1 MGDTFTKAYTSPD
14 RSASAVSHHTW
25 LRSMGA
31 PVAALLDTS
40 PDALVFARVEGEHC
54 GLADLASVAALLGHL
69 HATAFAHQ
77 LRAARLDAPFPAP
90 NGARLAEFVNPR
102 LDLLERRSREG
113 VLSGRRSEAAAAL
126 IIGASQ
132 SSAAFYKD
140 SNIRNVLIGA
150 TGPVLVD
157 FDDLT
162 LAPFGYDLAKLLVS
176 AAMTYGPLDGS
187 LCRRTLDSYCH
198 AVEGAGGPMDCCSW
212 EELGEWS
219 EIHDL
224 LTSGYLGRNGYKH
237 RWTGLPS

>member
-1 MGDTFTKAYTSPD
+1 MSDTFTKAYTSPD
-14 RSASAVSHHTW
+14 RAGMAVSHHAW

-31 PVAALLDTS
+31 PVPALLDAS
-40 PDALVFARVEGEHC
+40 PEELVFAHVEGEHC
-54 GLADLASVAALLGHL
+54 GLADFPAVAALLGHL

-77 LRAARLDAPFPAP
+77 LRAARLDAPFSAP
-90 NGARLAEFVNPR
+90 NGVRLAEFVNPR
-102 LDLLERRSREG
+102 LDLLEGRRREG
-113 VLSGRRSEAAAAL
+113 ILSGPQYEAAATL
-126 IIGASQ
+126 ITGASQ
-132 SSAAFYKD
+132 RPAAFYKD
-140 SNIRNVLIGA
+140 SNIRNVLIGV
-150 TGPVLVD
+150 TSPVLVD

-187 LCRRTLDSYCH
+187 LCRRTLDSYRH
-198 AVEGAGGPMDCCSW
+198 AVEAAGGPVDCCSW
-212 EELGEWS
+212 EELGNWT